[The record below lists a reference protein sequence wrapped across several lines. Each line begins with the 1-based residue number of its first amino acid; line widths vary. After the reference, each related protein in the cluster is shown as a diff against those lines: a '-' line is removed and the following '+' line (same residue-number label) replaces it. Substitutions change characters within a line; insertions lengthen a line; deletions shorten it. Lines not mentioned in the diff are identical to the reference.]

1 MSQQPVLVCGVLA
14 YPLDAGADLLTSFF
28 QVCVWGGGAGAERT
42 IATGFWGGAERTM
55 LIVPARVSAWHDCR
69 NIGGGSVP
77 CSISEQ
83 STRACSVLCAANSL
97 CCCPAAL
104 LSVWNI
110 LLSTNCTQ
118 LPNCHDVNSQLTVR
132 GYLTVTMSTLN

>member
-1 MSQQPVLVCGVLA
+1 M
-14 YPLDAGADLLTSFF
+14 
-28 QVCVWGGGAGAERT
+28 
-42 IATGFWGGAERTM
+42 
-55 LIVPARVSAWHDCR
+55 
-69 NIGGGSVP
+69 P

-104 LSVWNI
+104 LGVWNI

-132 GYLTVTMSTLN
+132 GYLTVTMSTAALTVRSYLTVMMSTIALTICSYLTVMLSTTALTICSYLTVMMSTTALTAT